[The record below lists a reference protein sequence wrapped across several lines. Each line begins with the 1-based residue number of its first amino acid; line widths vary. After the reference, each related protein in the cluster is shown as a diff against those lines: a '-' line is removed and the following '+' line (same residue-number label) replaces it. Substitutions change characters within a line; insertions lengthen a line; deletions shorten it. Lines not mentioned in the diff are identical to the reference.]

1 MVGDEHVCYRCKFT
15 FCTCDKR
22 LYPDICYTC
31 KTDGKGKHFW
41 NRVTFYDLFEIYNFY
56 RRFPAKGMKPLDK
69 LCLDCFKKL
78 RYRGDIGV
86 WTPWNNDINEES
98 IDGYDPCRFM
108 ASEYS
113 SQYSS
118 QYGLNMGF
126 SVNIDHDEEN
136 EPLRLLKIRLAKGEI
151 TLEEFNKLKDVVK
164 P

>member
-1 MVGDEHVCYRCKFT
+1 MVEDDHVCYRCKFT

-78 RYRGDIGV
+78 RYRGDSH

-113 SQYSS
+113 GKYH
-118 QYGLNMGF
+118 LNMGF
-126 SVNIDHDEEN
+126 SVSIDHNEEN
-136 EPLRLLKIRLAKGEI
+136 EPLRLLKIRLAMGEI

>member
-22 LYPDICYTC
+22 LYPNICYTC
-31 KTDGKGKHFW
+31 KTKGKRFRW
-41 NRVTFYDLFEIYNFY
+41 NVFYDLYEIYNFHST
-56 RRFPAKGMKPLDK
+56 FPPKGMKPLDK
-69 LCLDCFKKL
+69 LCMDCFKKL
-78 RYRGDIGV
+78 THRGDSH

-113 SQYSS
+113 SQYSG
-118 QYGLNMGF
+118 QYALNMGF

-136 EPLRLLKIRLAKGEI
+136 EPLRLLKIRLAMGEI